1 MVTNDQPSESQHI
14 DKLRLSIESEAI
26 PPASSRKLKATQ
38 ATGPNSVV
46 STETVSPIDKNRIKS
61 PIQVDEFVLEIHG
74 NEF

>member
-1 MVTNDQPSESQHI
+1 MITNDQPGESQHI
-14 DKLRLSIESEAI
+14 DKLRLNIESETI
-26 PPASSRKLKATQ
+26 PSATQ

-46 STETVSPIDKNRIKS
+46 STETVSPIDKNIES